1 MNSTSFVDT
10 VDQKIQ
16 DMHLLNHSFYQ
27 SWNEGSLSLET
38 IREYSS
44 QYFKHV
50 SAFPRY
56 LSAIHSNCDHIGTRK
71 ILLENLNDEEMGP
84 EDHPELWMRFAEG
97 MGNTRDE
104 VNNAVLMEET
114 EELVR
119 TFNQLSRSE
128 DYLKGLAALYC
139 YESMQ
144 PEISKTKKEGLQN
157 IYGIEDEETLKFFTV
172 HMQAD
177 EWHREVIRNLL
188 VELCNSR
195 DKKEEVLDAVD
206 SALGALNNFLSG
218 MEKNYC

>member
-1 MNSTSFVDT
+1 MNKTEFLNT
-10 VDQKIQ
+10 IEKKIEEH
-16 DMHLLNHSFYQ
+16 HLLNHSFYKA
-27 SWNEGSLSLET
+27 WNAGELDRST
-38 IREYSS
+38 IQEYAA

-104 VNNAVLMEET
+104 VKNAVLMEET
-114 EELVR
+114 EELVN

-157 IYGIEDEETLKFFTV
+157 IYGIKDEETLKFFTV

-188 VELCNSR
+188 VELCNSKE
-195 DKKEEVLDAVD
+195 KKKDVLEAVN

>member
-1 MNSTSFVDT
+1 MNSTSFVDK
-10 VDQKIQ
+10 VDQRIQ

-104 VNNAVLMEET
+104 VKNAVLMEET
-114 EELVR
+114 EELVN

-128 DYLKGLAALYC
+128 DYLRGLAALYC

-157 IYGIEDEETLKFFTV
+157 IYGIKDEETLKFFTV

-188 VELCNSR
+188 VELCNSNE
-195 DKKEEVLDAVD
+195 KKEDVLDAVD

>member
-1 MNSTSFVDT
+1 MNSTSFVDK

-114 EELVR
+114 EELVN

-188 VELCNSR
+188 VELCNSK
-195 DKKEEVLDAVD
+195 DKKEDVLDAVN

>member
-1 MNSTSFVDT
+1 MNSTSFVDK

-188 VELCNSR
+188 VELCNSK
-195 DKKEEVLDAVD
+195 DKKEDVLDAVN

>member
-1 MNSTSFVDT
+1 MNSTSFVDK

-104 VNNAVLMEET
+104 VKNAVLMEET
-114 EELVR
+114 EELVN

-157 IYGIEDEETLKFFTV
+157 IYGIKDEETLKFFTV

-188 VELCNSR
+188 VELCNSK
-195 DKKEEVLDAVD
+195 DKKEDVLDAVN

>member
-1 MNSTSFVDT
+1 MNSTSFVDK

-104 VNNAVLMEET
+104 VKNAVLMEET
-114 EELVR
+114 EELVN

-157 IYGIEDEETLKFFTV
+157 IYGIKDEETLKFFTV

-188 VELCNSR
+188 VELCNSKE
-195 DKKEEVLDAVD
+195 KKEDVLEAVN
-206 SALGALNNFLSG
+206 SALVALNNFLSG

>member
-1 MNSTSFVDT
+1 MNSTSFVDK

-104 VNNAVLMEET
+104 VKNAVLMEET
-114 EELVR
+114 EELVN

-157 IYGIEDEETLKFFTV
+157 IYGIKDEETLKFFTV

-188 VELCNSR
+188 VELCNSKE
-195 DKKEEVLDAVD
+195 KKKDVLEAVN

>member
-1 MNSTSFVDT
+1 MNSTSFVDK

-16 DMHLLNHSFYQ
+16 NMHLLNHSFYQ

-104 VNNAVLMEET
+104 VKNAALMEET
-114 EELVR
+114 EELVN

-157 IYGIEDEETLKFFTV
+157 IYGIKDEETLKFFTV

-188 VELCNSR
+188 VELCNSKE
-195 DKKEEVLDAVD
+195 KKEDVLDAVN

>member
-1 MNSTSFVDT
+1 MNSTSFVDK

-104 VNNAVLMEET
+104 VKNAVLMEET
-114 EELVR
+114 EELVN

-157 IYGIEDEETLKFFTV
+157 IYGINDEETLKFFTV

-188 VELCNSR
+188 VELCNSKE
-195 DKKEEVLDAVD
+195 KKEDVLEAVN
-206 SALGALNNFLSG
+206 SALVALNNFLSG

>member
-1 MNSTSFVDT
+1 MNSTSFVDK

-104 VNNAVLMEET
+104 VKNAVLMEET
-114 EELVR
+114 EELVN

-157 IYGIEDEETLKFFTV
+157 IYGIKDEETLKFFTV

-195 DKKEEVLDAVD
+195 EKKEDVLEAVN

>member
-1 MNSTSFVDT
+1 MNSTSFVDK

-104 VNNAVLMEET
+104 VKNAVLMEET
-114 EELVR
+114 DELVN

-157 IYGIEDEETLKFFTV
+157 IYGIKDEETLKFFTV

-188 VELCNSR
+188 VELCNSKE
-195 DKKEEVLDAVD
+195 KKEDVLEAVN

>member
-1 MNSTSFVDT
+1 MKSTSFVDK

-188 VELCNSR
+188 VELCNSKE
-195 DKKEEVLDAVD
+195 KKEDVLDAVN

>member
-1 MNSTSFVDT
+1 MNSTSFVDK

-104 VNNAVLMEET
+104 IKNAVLMEET
-114 EELVR
+114 EELVN

-157 IYGIEDEETLKFFTV
+157 IYGIKDEETLKFFTV

-188 VELCNSR
+188 VELCNSKE
-195 DKKEEVLDAVD
+195 KKEDVLDAVN

>member
-16 DMHLLNHSFYQ
+16 DMHLLNHPFYQ

-104 VNNAVLMEET
+104 VKNAVLMEET
-114 EELVR
+114 EELVN

-157 IYGIEDEETLKFFTV
+157 IYGIKDEETLKFFTV

-188 VELCNSR
+188 VELCNSKE
-195 DKKEEVLDAVD
+195 KKEDVLDAVN

>member
-16 DMHLLNHSFYQ
+16 DMHLLNHPFYQ

-44 QYFKHV
+44 QYFKHD

-104 VNNAVLMEET
+104 VKNAVLMEET
-114 EELVR
+114 EELVN

-157 IYGIEDEETLKFFTV
+157 IYGIKDEETLKFFTV

-188 VELCNSR
+188 VELCNSKE
-195 DKKEEVLDAVD
+195 KKEDVLDAVN

>member
-1 MNSTSFVDT
+1 MNSTSFVDK

-104 VNNAVLMEET
+104 VKNAVLMEET
-114 EELVR
+114 EELVN

-157 IYGIEDEETLKFFTV
+157 IYGIKDEETLKFFTV

-188 VELCNSR
+188 VELCNSKE
-195 DKKEEVLDAVD
+195 KKEDVLDAVD

>member
-1 MNSTSFVDT
+1 MNSTSFVDK

-56 LSAIHSNCDHIGTRK
+56 LSAIHSNCDPIGTRK

-104 VNNAVLMEET
+104 VKNAVLMEET
-114 EELVR
+114 EELVN

-157 IYGIEDEETLKFFTV
+157 IYGIKDEETLKFFTV

-188 VELCNSR
+188 VELCNSKE
-195 DKKEEVLDAVD
+195 KKEDVLDAVN

>member
-1 MNSTSFVDT
+1 MNSTSFVDK

-97 MGNTRDE
+97 KGNTRDE
-104 VNNAVLMEET
+104 VKNAVLMEET
-114 EELVR
+114 EELVN

-157 IYGIEDEETLKFFTV
+157 IYGIKDEETLKFFTV

-177 EWHREVIRNLL
+177 EWHRELIRNLL
-188 VELCNSR
+188 VELCNS
-195 DKKEEVLDAVD
+195 K
-206 SALGALNNFLSG
+206 
-218 MEKNYC
+218 

>member
-188 VELCNSR
+188 IELCNSKE
-195 DKKEEVLDAVD
+195 KKEDVLDAVN

>member
-1 MNSTSFVDT
+1 MKSTSFVDK

-188 VELCNSR
+188 VELCNSK
-195 DKKEEVLDAVD
+195 DKKEDVLDAVD

>member
-1 MNSTSFVDT
+1 MNSTSFVDK

-104 VNNAVLMEET
+104 VKNAVLMEET
-114 EELVR
+114 EELVN

-157 IYGIEDEETLKFFTV
+157 IYGIKDEETLKFFTV

-188 VELCNSR
+188 VELCNSKE
-195 DKKEEVLDAVD
+195 KKEDVLDAVN
-206 SALGALNNFLSG
+206 SALAALNNFLSG